1 MDVLKVTK
9 SDTRKAQMRANK
21 IASPKALITN
31 INKVVRALYH
41 YKSAAMYKDISNL
54 VNLHPVETSKALS
67 SSRDLGLTKLAG
79 RKGLY
84 VLTKKGEDYARLID
98 VGNESE
104 SRKLL
109 KQIILENPRWAMI
122 VTFLKINREKP
133 TDIIYLVADV
143 EKKLDK
149 KWGSRMRKMVARSY
163 SSILEHAGL
172 IKLEG
177 TRITS
182 LLEEVEKPTGPSAL
196 PEVSPEIPAEKIEPL
211 LAGFAEFKLE
221 NVYLRVR
228 MDIDSIKLAKDFL
241 DVLDKRL
248 KSFESK
254 ERVLKT

>member
-1 MDVLKVTK
+1 MVTK
-9 SDTRKAQMRANK
+9 YDTRKARKSTIK
-21 IASPKALITN
+21 ISSPKALITN

-67 SSRDLGLTKLAG
+67 SSRGLDLTKLAG
-79 RKGLY
+79 KRGLY
-84 VLTKKGEDYARLID
+84 VLSEKGKDYARLID

-122 VTFLKINREKP
+122 VTFLRINREKP

-149 KWGSRMRKMVARSY
+149 KWSSRMRDMVARSY
-163 SSILEHAGL
+163 SSILEYAGL
-172 IKLEG
+172 IRLEG

-182 LLEEVEKPTGPSAL
+182 LLEEVEKPTGPTAL
-196 PEVSPEIPAEKIEPL
+196 PTEVSQIPAEEIEPL
-211 LAGFAEFKLE
+211 LPGFAEFKLE
-221 NVYLRVR
+221 NVHLRVR
-228 MDIDSIKLAKDFL
+228 MDIDSIKLARDFL

-248 KSFESK
+248 KSLESK

>member
-1 MDVLKVTK
+1 MVTRN
-9 SDTRKAQMRANK
+9 DTRKARMSANK
-21 IASPKALITN
+21 MASPKALITN

-54 VNLHPVETSKALS
+54 VSLHPVETSKALS
-67 SSRDLGLTKLAG
+67 SSRELGLTKLAG
-79 RKGLY
+79 KKGLY
-84 VLTKKGEDYARLID
+84 VLTEKGKDYARLID

-104 SRKLL
+104 SRKFL

-122 VTFLKINREKP
+122 VTFLRINREKP

-149 KWGSRMRKMVARSY
+149 KWGSRMREMVARSY
-163 SSILEHAGL
+163 SSILEYAGL

-196 PEVSPEIPAEKIEPL
+196 PTEVSPEIPAEKIEPL
-211 LAGFAEFKLE
+211 LPGFAEFKLG

-228 MDIDSIKLAKDFL
+228 MDIESIKLARDFL

-248 KSFESK
+248 KSLESK
-254 ERVLKT
+254 ERALKT